1 MFESV
6 PAESKGRR
14 FMIKLKYVQSCIY

>member
-1 MFESV
+1 MFKTV

-14 FMIKLKYVQSCIY
+14 FMIVVKYLQSWIY